1 MAYPTKTAVA
11 LALVTAALY
20 LHAAEYA
27 RDSESTMPGRPIGAI
42 TQGLRAA
49 IDVRIEGR
57 VQERRG
63 PYSYIV
69 ADKTGSVSV
78 RIAPTLLRGGVILVP
93 GTQITVWGRVE
104 AMPGGGAEVE
114 AQRIAVVHEGTAP
127 GGDVLVR

>member
-1 MAYPTKTAVA
+1 MAFPIKAAVA
-11 LALVTAALY
+11 LALSAAAFC

-27 RDSESTMPGRPIGAI
+27 RDTESTVPGRPIGSVI
-42 TQGLRAA
+42 AA
-49 IDVRIEGR
+49 PREGIDVRIEGR

-69 ADKTGSVSV
+69 ADKTGSVYV

-93 GTQITVWGRVE
+93 GTQITVWGHVE
-104 AMPGGGAEVE
+104 VMPGGGVEVE
-114 AQRIAVVHEGTAP
+114 ARRVAVVHEGTAP